1 MPNELPSSVVADV
14 QFVGR
19 SGGTVKALGGFKKG
33 HHTLPDAANATTN
46 AFLGK
51 ICAAELAQQAEA
63 LFQRVR
69 SGLAYK
75 RRDISLAVNS
85 PGAVL
90 SAKDFTVEILYELE
104 EADPARYAVTTALR
118 GLRNAELARTE
129 EFSAIFS
136 RMFSEIRFELKKGA
150 RVEAVI
156 DVIEN
161 LEGEAGLEVTY
172 PSDCRECTIG
182 VAGVEAQVRCT
193 GSALEIVFPQ
203 PGSPGELL
211 EKFGEIRA
219 AFEISREL
227 GGMLG

>member
-19 SGGTVKALGGFKKG
+19 SGGAVKALGGFKKG
-33 HHTLPDAANATTN
+33 HHTVPDAANATTN

-51 ICAAELAQQAEA
+51 ICGAELTQQAET
-63 LFQRVR
+63 LFQNVR
-69 SGLAYK
+69 AGLNYK
-75 RRDISLAVNS
+75 RRDIALAVTS
-85 PGAVL
+85 SGAVL

-104 EADPARYAVTTALR
+104 EADPSRYVVTTSLR

-129 EFSAIFS
+129 EFSMIFP
-136 RMFSEIRFELKKGA
+136 RIFSEIRFELKKGA

-156 DVIEN
+156 DVIEG
-161 LEGEAGLEVTY
+161 LDGEGGLEVTY
-172 PSDCRECTIG
+172 PSDCRECLIG
-182 VAGVEAQVRCT
+182 VAGVEAKVRCT
-193 GSALEIVFPQ
+193 GQALEIVFPR
-203 PGSPGELL
+203 PGAPGELL

-219 AFEISREL
+219 AFGISREL

>member
-1 MPNELPSSVVADV
+1 M
-14 QFVGR
+14 
-19 SGGTVKALGGFKKG
+19 KALSGFKKG

-51 ICAAELAQQAEA
+51 VCTAELSQQAEA

-69 SGLAYK
+69 SGLNYK
-75 RRDISLAVNS
+75 RRDLALVVNS
-85 PGAVL
+85 PNAVL
-90 SAKDFTVEILYELE
+90 SAKDFIVEILYELE
-104 EADPARYAVTTALR
+104 EADPSRYTVTTGLR
-118 GLRNAELARTE
+118 GLRNVELALTE

-136 RMFSEIRFELKKGA
+136 RMFAEIRFELKKAA

-161 LEGEAGLEVTY
+161 LEGEAGLGVTY

-219 AFEISREL
+219 AFGISREL